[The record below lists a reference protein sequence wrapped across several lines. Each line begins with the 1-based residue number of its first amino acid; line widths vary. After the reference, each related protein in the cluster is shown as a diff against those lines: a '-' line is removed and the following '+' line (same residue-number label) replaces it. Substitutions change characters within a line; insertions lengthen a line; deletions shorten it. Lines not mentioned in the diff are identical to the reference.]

1 MNIEALL
8 KVLVATLGQKA
19 VDELSAKLDEIAA
32 EAGEPWKRAVLAL
45 LADAVDD
52 HGPAGLVLV
61 QEVIDDL
68 VAGKTPQIDWASPR
82 TASDVVAELQN
93 AEAGRRSAARDFAT
107 RVGDVIGQILVGIFR
122 GLASA

>member
-1 MNIEALL
+1 MNFEALL

-19 VDELSAKLDEIAA
+19 VDELSDKLDEIAA

-45 LADAVDD
+45 LTEAVDE

-68 VAGKTPQIDWASPR
+68 VAGKTPEIDWANPR

-93 AEAGRRSAARDFAT
+93 AEAGRRSAARDFAA

-122 GLASA
+122 GLAPT